1 MKSKKKR
8 NISDTN
14 LLLTI
19 TIVVFFAMYIGAMV
33 FQGGG
38 FLKTQTFFNI
48 LNANAALLITSCGLS
63 LVMITGGIDI
73 SRRWCGSTCQYEL
86 WCISGLYG
94 WKCCHV
100 YPDCTWNWT
109 CIRTRSRIPG
119 CLS

>member
-19 TIVVFFAMYIGAMV
+19 TIVVFFAMYIGAMI

-73 SRRWCGSTCQYEL
+73 SVGGVVALVSMSCGV
-86 WCISGLYG
+86 SGLHG
-94 WKCCHV
+94 WKCSHV
-100 YPDCTWNWT
+100 YTDCTWNWT
-109 CIRTRSRIPG
+109 CIRTRSGIPG

>member
-38 FLKTQTFFNI
+38 FLKTQTFLMQMQHF
-48 LNANAALLITSCGLS
+48 
-63 LVMITGGIDI
+63 
-73 SRRWCGSTCQYEL
+73 
-86 WCISGLYG
+86 
-94 WKCCHV
+94 
-100 YPDCTWNWT
+100 
-109 CIRTRSRIPG
+109 
-119 CLS
+119 

>member
-19 TIVVFFAMYIGAMV
+19 TIVVFFAMYIGAMI

-48 LNANAALLITSCGLS
+48 LNANAAL
-63 LVMITGGIDI
+63 
-73 SRRWCGSTCQYEL
+73 
-86 WCISGLYG
+86 
-94 WKCCHV
+94 
-100 YPDCTWNWT
+100 
-109 CIRTRSRIPG
+109 
-119 CLS
+119 CLFPPTA